1 MDTANTAEKVW
12 PLDEAC
18 AFYERLLAQALSSIP
33 DGGAAMVLGPMFI
46 LRTPEENFAR
56 FTTAQQKLTAQG
68 IAVFDQLPLVD
79 YNMPAAPFNYALKF
93 EVFYK
98 GLITSGKITA
108 CYLLPDWE
116 ASEGTKTEVQFC
128 EDAGV
133 PVHKGLLG

>member
-1 MDTANTAEKVW
+1 MSISPATKRDW

-18 AFYERLLAQALSSIP
+18 AFYERLLERALASIP
-33 DGGAAMVLGPMFI
+33 PGGAAMVLGPMFI

-56 FTTAQQKLTAQG
+56 FSVAQKQLREQG

-79 YNMPAAPFNYALKF
+79 YNMPEAPFNYALKF